1 MGYVYQQKPLPTN
14 FTGVKVAIDVVDSNG
29 NFRNIGTTTTSS
41 DGTYSLHWKPD
52 IEGKY
57 TVYASFVG
65 SNGYWSSHA
74 STAFAVDP
82 VSPTPIPTATPLSDI
97 ATNAN
102 LMTYLAIGVVA
113 IIIAIAVVGLLLLK
127 KHP

>member
-1 MGYVYQQKPLPTN
+1 LQ
-14 FTGVKVAIDVVDSNG
+14 
-29 NFRNIGTTTTSS
+29 
-41 DGTYSLHWKPD
+41 WKPD

-57 TVYASFVG
+57 TVYASFAG
-65 SNGYWSSHA
+65 SNGYWPSHA

-82 VSPTPIPTATPLSDI
+82 AVPTTIPTATPLTDV

-102 LMTYLAIGVVA
+102 LMTYLAVGVVA
-113 IIIAIAVVGLLLLK
+113 IIIAIAVVGLLLLR